1 MAYLWKEALEQA
13 RGKGIWLGIGV
24 LMLTSIFLIG
34 EARSFPEELG
44 FEAHLLSL
52 FDMNLYI
59 LPLLAM
65 FLSSFSV
72 FQERELK
79 TSMILLTKKESYF
92 SFLLKKSLSIQMV
105 IVSLFVLAYFVLA
118 LFMKGF
124 LAFNITGFLHFLLVI
139 IIFLVIFNQLGILLG
154 TICKTKM
161 QLVGTNVLI
170 WFFIVYL
177 IDLMFLYFLPM
188 ITFDN
193 LRFYSWIYFLDPIH
207 TLRIYLESSLGL
219 FGLSDMSRMMEGFIF
234 MEPWIFLVINTILW
248 PSAFFIL
255 SIFIRKGGK
264 IID

>member
-13 RGKGIWLGIGV
+13 RGKGLWLGIGI

-65 FLSSFSV
+65 FLSSFSI

-79 TSMILLTKKESYF
+79 TSMILLTKKESYL
-92 SFLLKKSLSIQMV
+92 SFLLKKSFSIQAV
-105 IVSLFVLAYFVLA
+105 IVSVFVLAYFVLA

-124 LAFNITGFLHFLLVI
+124 LAFNITGFLQFLLVI

-161 QLVGTNVLI
+161 QLAGANVLT

-177 IDLMFLYFLPM
+177 VDLMFLYFLPL

-193 LRFYSWIYFLDPIH
+193 IRLFSWLYFLDPIH
-207 TLRIYLESSLGL
+207 ALRFYLESSLGL
-219 FGLSDMSRMMEGFIF
+219 FGLSDMSRMMEGFVF
-234 MEPWIFLVINTILW
+234 MEPWIFLVINILLW
-248 PSAFFIL
+248 PAVFFGL
-255 SIFIRKGGK
+255 AIFIRKGGN
-264 IID
+264 ISD

>member
-13 RGKGIWLGIGV
+13 RGKGLWLGIGI

-65 FLSSFSV
+65 FLSSFSI

-79 TSMILLTKKESYF
+79 TSMILLTKKESYL
-92 SFLLKKSLSIQMV
+92 SFLLKKSFSIQAV
-105 IVSLFVLAYFVLA
+105 IVSVFVLAYFVLA

-124 LAFNITGFLHFLLVI
+124 LAFNIIGFLQFLLVI

-161 QLVGTNVLI
+161 QLAGANVLT

-177 IDLMFLYFLPM
+177 VDLMFLYFLPL

-193 LRFYSWIYFLDPIH
+193 IRLFSWLYFLDPIH
-207 TLRIYLESSLGL
+207 ALRFYLESSLGL
-219 FGLSDMSRMMEGFIF
+219 FGLSDMSRMMEGFVF
-234 MEPWIFLVINTILW
+234 MEPWIFLVINILLW
-248 PSAFFIL
+248 PAVFFGL
-255 SIFIRKGGK
+255 AIFIRKGGN
-264 IID
+264 ISD